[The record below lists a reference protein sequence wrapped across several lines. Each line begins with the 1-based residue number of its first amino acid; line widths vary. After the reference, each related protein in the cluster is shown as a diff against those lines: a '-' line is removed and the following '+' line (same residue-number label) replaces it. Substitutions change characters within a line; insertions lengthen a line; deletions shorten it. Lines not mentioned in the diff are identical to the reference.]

1 MDENTPRVKQA
12 GTISI
17 PLPKVSLKLGGES
30 PGPPRMEVVPLPK
43 ESGPVPHQ
51 HTLRGASLKRC
62 TPVYSRG
69 SGWRP

>member
-1 MDENTPRVKQA
+1 MLLLENEWLKRA

-30 PGPPRMEVVPLPK
+30 PGPPSKEVSPLTHG
-43 ESGPVPHQ
+43 ERAGPHQ
-51 HTLRGASLKRC
+51 HTLRGASFKRC

-69 SGWRP
+69 SG